1 MRTNHHSFGQLQEN
15 AKKLVHLTAKTKR
28 FSSVSYDI
36 SRTARGVSRLSCM
49 SRVHVGRV
57 KRATRGRD
65 A

>member
-49 SRVHVGRV
+49 S
-57 KRATRGRD
+57 
-65 A
+65 